1 MAEIQTE
8 RLFRIDITVP
18 EIQEIGDTPYGRRR
32 VALVTGGTFEGDKLR
47 GRVLGGG
54 GDWLL
59 LRKDGVLNL
68 DVRLTLETDDGATIY
83 MTYRGY
89 RHGPEEVIERLNRG
103 EDVDPSE
110 YYFRTA
116 PMFET
121 ASEKYAWLNS
131 VVCVGT
137 GRRTP
142 QGPVYD
148 VFQVL

>member
-1 MAEIQTE
+1 MTHAVPAGERRLIARR
-8 RLFRIDITVP
+8 RLFGNPTHTMCRISPDGET
-18 EIQEIGDTPYGRRR
+18 
-32 VALVTGGTFEGDKLR
+32 LS
-47 GRVLGGG
+47 
-54 GDWLL
+54 WLAP
-59 LRKDGVLNL
+59 KDGVLNL

-83 MTYRGY
+83 MIYRGY

-103 EDVDPSE
+103 EDVDPNE

-131 VVCVGT
+131 VVCVAT
-137 GRRTP
+137 GRRNP
-142 QGPVYD
+142 DGPMYD

>member
-1 MAEIQTE
+1 MTEIKTE
-8 RLFRIDITVP
+8 HLFTTSIIVP
-18 EIQEIGDTPYGRRR
+18 EFQEIGDTPLGARRI
-32 VALVTGGTFEGDKLR
+32 ALVTGGTFEGPKLR

-68 DVRLTLETDDGATIY
+68 DVRLTLETDDGATIF
-83 MTYRGY
+83 MSYRGF
-89 RHGPEEVIERLNRG
+89 RHGPAAVIERLNRG

-116 PMFET
+116 PLFET
-121 ASEKYAWLNS
+121 GSDKYAWLNS
-131 VVCVGT
+131 IICVAA
-137 GRRTP
+137 GRRDP
-142 QGPVYD
+142 GGPVYD

>member
-1 MAEIQTE
+1 MVWKKLLSCATE
-8 RLFRIDITVP
+8 ETSS
-18 EIQEIGDTPYGRRR
+18 GWYGFPIN
-32 VALVTGGTFEGDKLR
+32 A
-47 GRVLGGG
+47 
-54 GDWLL
+54 
-59 LRKDGVLNL
+59 DGVLNL

-83 MTYRGY
+83 MIYRGY

-131 VVCVGT
+131 VVCVAT
-137 GRRTP
+137 GRRNP
-142 QGPVYD
+142 DGPVYD